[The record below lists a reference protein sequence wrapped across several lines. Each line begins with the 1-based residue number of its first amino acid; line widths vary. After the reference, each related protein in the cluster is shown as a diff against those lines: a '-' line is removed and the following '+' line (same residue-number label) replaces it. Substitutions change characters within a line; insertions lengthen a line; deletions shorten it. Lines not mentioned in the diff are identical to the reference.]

1 MAETLLD
8 IRDLSVAFRGE
19 AGPREVLSKVSF
31 TVQRGEILGIVGESG
46 SGKSVTA
53 LAVMRLLGE
62 QGAITGGSIRL
73 DGVELVPLGEREM
86 LEIRGRRIGMIFQE
100 PMTSLNPLLTV
111 GFQVAEVLR
120 RHLRL
125 SARAARERAV
135 ALLDRVGIPGAATRY
150 DDYPHQLSGGMR
162 QRVVIAMAI
171 ACGPRLLIADEPTTA
186 LDVTIQ
192 AQILDLIRELRDNEG
207 SVLLITH
214 DMGVI
219 ARMADR
225 VVVMYAGE
233 VVESAPLRDL
243 FTAPLHPYTR
253 LLLAAV
259 PTARA
264 KTDRLPVI
272 PGTMPQPGAM
282 PGGCRFHTRCPAVL
296 PACRE
301 RAPDLEAISPTRMS
315 RCLRTREFLAGGNPK
330 GAAA

>member
-1 MAETLLD
+1 MTVTPALLD
-8 IRDLSVAFRGE
+8 IRDLSVAFRTE

-31 TVQRGEILGIVGESG
+31 TVGRGEILGIVGESG

-53 LAVMRLLGE
+53 LAVMRLLGSA
-62 QGAITGGSIRL
+62 GTITGGSVGL
-73 DGVELVPLGEREM
+73 DGADLVSLSEREM
-86 LEIRGRRIGMIFQE
+86 LEIRGRKIGMIFQE

-120 RHLRL
+120 RHLGL
-125 SARAARERAV
+125 AARAARERAS
-135 ALLDRVGIPGAATRY
+135 ALLDRVGIPAAAARY

-192 AQILDLIRELRDNEG
+192 AQILALIRELRDSEA
-207 SVLLITH
+207 SVMLITH

-225 VVVMYAGE
+225 VVVMYAGK
-233 VVESAPLRDL
+233 VVECAPLADL

-259 PTARA
+259 PPVRA
-264 KTDRLPVI
+264 KAERLPVI
-272 PGTMPQPGAM
+272 PGTMPSPGAM
-282 PGGCRFHTRCPAVL
+282 PAGCRFHTRCPAAL

-301 RAPDLEAISPTRMS
+301 RSPALEAVSPTRLS
-315 RCLRTREFLAGGNPK
+315 RCLRTPEFLAGSR